1 MYEVS
6 AIGVSCCNFKVG
18 NALIFSLCVSS
29 ILVLATLLAV
39 PPPMFVWV
47 KTVFSAISVKSNVI
61 TTASKSVMGLDGA
74 GTVVGMM
81 RKSVSMHVTRIA
93 PETVETM
100 ATTEF

>member
-1 MYEVS
+1 MAQSTIV
-6 AIGVSCCNFKVG
+6 
-18 NALIFSLCVSS
+18 
-29 ILVLATLLAV
+29 LVKAV
-39 PPPMFVWV
+39 M
-47 KTVFSAISVKSNVI
+47 SGVKSNVI